1 MNKLTLILLCML
13 ASSLTAASSHARL
26 DLGKAFTTTRDG
38 VELHYRLHAATAPI
52 STTATPLIVL
62 IHGWSCDAS
71 FWDAQI
77 EALRGRYDVLVP
89 DLAGHGRSASNRD
102 DWSMRAFG
110 ADVAAVVAAARP
122 ALAAETPIVLVGH
135 SMGGPVA
142 IEAAQLLGDRVR
154 AVIGVDTFK
163 TVGLPPA
170 SAAETAGRLAF
181 FERDFAAATRLF
193 VTQSFFVPG
202 TDPAFIEPIAAKM
215 ASAEARVAIAAI
227 GGLNAWDGVSAMRA
241 LGQMPVIAFN
251 ATYGQPTDESRLREF
266 APGFRAELFA
276 GLGHFLMMEDPERFN
291 SRLLATLEKLER
303 LERPR

>member
-1 MNKLTLILLCML
+1 MKKFALVLLCMFTSSFTIAANDSL
-13 ASSLTAASSHARL
+13 LERGASLTTL
-26 DLGKAFTTTRDG
+26 RDG
-38 VELHYRLHAATAPI
+38 VELYYRLHGTTAPVPP
-52 STTATPLIVL
+52 TTKSLVVL

-77 EALRGRYDVLVP
+77 EALRVRYDVLVL

-122 ALAAETPIVLVGH
+122 TATAESPIFLIGH

-142 IEAAQLLGDRVR
+142 IEAARVLGPRVR

-163 TVGLPPA
+163 TVGLPSP

-202 TDPAFIEPIAAKM
+202 TDPAFIETIAAKM
-215 ASAEARVAIAAI
+215 AGAEARVGIAAI
-227 GGLNAWDGVSAMRA
+227 GGLNAWDGVAAMRA
-241 LGQMPVIAFN
+241 LGPMPIIAFN
-251 ATYGQPTDESRLREF
+251 ATHGQPTDEARLREF
-266 APGFRAELFA
+266 APGFRAEIFA

-291 SRLLATLEKLER
+291 SRLLATLEKLEQ
-303 LERPR
+303 P